1 MARLSELQG
10 AAPVRLS
17 SVQRQAPAYQPVDP
31 ASIKTETDAYDAA
44 FRAERAGD
52 TEAAAALKARAQ
64 EIMADDMSG
73 WDQFWAG
80 AGKSVVDTGR
90 GIGQLF
96 GAVDEAA
103 VAEARARD
111 EALMNTGAGLVGNIT
126 GQGLQMAVPLGG
138 GGKVASVLGR
148 AAPYANAAARGA
160 AFASL
165 QGTAEGE
172 SRAGNAALGGVL
184 GAAGQ
189 GVASGVGRLARGV
202 DMDGVTR
209 GLLSKADDVGL
220 RLSAGQLTENPM
232 LRTVLNQ
239 MERLP
244 FSGARAVNEANQAA
258 FNRAVA
264 QTIGAAD
271 DKVTADVFSA
281 AKGRIGSEFER
292 LSGQNNLQVT
302 PELISRVNAIRAEA
316 TRLADPDTA
325 RAINSWSDEILGKI
339 ESPVDPFSGVG
350 GAPGTGTIPGRAYQS
365 FDSRVGRVMKAGGQP
380 AHYLG
385 DLREVV
391 RGAMDESIAPADQ
404 AAWRLARQQWGNLK
418 TIESLVAKAPTG
430 DIPAAQLMGRVTA
443 DNAGKV
449 RMASGNGGRL
459 GELAQ
464 IGQRFLKEPPNTG
477 TADRLMANLSVPVAA
492 GGLLGAQQMDLISP
506 ETAAITAGLLAANR
520 GGLSLLRNPAVIRG
534 ANPILQGAARTA
546 SAARTLPAAMG
557 NARRREDQTLEIDI
571 VGGKPITLQEARR
584 LYGN

>member
-1 MARLSELQG
+1 MVRLSDLQQ

-17 SVQRQAPAYQPVDP
+17 DVQPRRAAYQPVDP
-31 ASIKTETDAYDAA
+31 DSIKTETDAYEAA

-52 TEAAAALKARAQ
+52 MEAAAALKARAQ
-64 EIMADDMSG
+64 EIMVDSMSG
-73 WDQFWAG
+73 WEKFWAG

-96 GAVDEAA
+96 GAVDEKD
-103 VAEARARD
+103 VAEARALD
-111 EALMNTGAGLVGNIT
+111 EALMNSGAGLVGNIV

-160 AFASL
+160 AFAGL
-165 QGTAEGE
+165 QGTVGEE
-172 SRAGNAALGGVL
+172 SRAGNAAIGGLL

-189 GVASGVGRLARGV
+189 GAADGVGRLARGV
-202 DMDGVTR
+202 DMDAATR
-209 GLLSKADDVGL
+209 GLLAQADDIGMRLNVG
-220 RLSAGQLTENPM
+220 QVTENPWV
-232 LRTVLNQ
+232 RNVVSQ
-239 MERLP
+239 MDRLP
-244 FSGARAVNEANQAA
+244 FSGGRAIRDANQTA

-264 QTIGAAD
+264 QTIGASD
-271 DKVTADVFSA
+271 DKITADVFRA
-281 AKGRIGSEFER
+281 AKGRIGGEFER

-316 TRLADPDTA
+316 NRLADPDTA
-325 RAINSWSDEILGKI
+325 RAVNSWADEILGKI

-418 TIESLVAKAPTG
+418 TIEPLVAKAPTG

-449 RMASGNGGRL
+449 RMASGDGGRL
-459 GELAQ
+459 GELARV
-464 IGQRFLKEPPNTG
+464 GSRFLKDAPDSG
-477 TADRLMANLSVPVAA
+477 TADRLLVNAGLAGGILGLQQADVISPEMAMLT
-492 GGLLGAQQMDLISP
+492 GGLLAGNR
-506 ETAAITAGLLAANR
+506 AALGVM
-520 GGLSLLRNPAVIRG
+520 RNPAFVQG
-534 ANPILQGAARTA
+534 TSPLLQGAARTA
-546 SAARTLPAAMG
+546 AAARTAPAAMG
-557 NARRREDQTLEIDI
+557 NARKRDEPLEID
-571 VGGKPITLQEARR
+571 VTGGRRVTLEEAKR
-584 LYGN
+584 LNGR